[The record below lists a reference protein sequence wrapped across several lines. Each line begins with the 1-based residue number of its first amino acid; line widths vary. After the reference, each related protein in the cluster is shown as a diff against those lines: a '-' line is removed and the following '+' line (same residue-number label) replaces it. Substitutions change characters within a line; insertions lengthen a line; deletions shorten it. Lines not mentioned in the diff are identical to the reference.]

1 MPKSREGTENTMN
14 WLVLVLAGL
23 FEIGWPIGL
32 KIAHSPE
39 NRWIGLLIAIL
50 CMFIS
55 GTLLWLAQRA
65 IPIGTAYAVWTGI
78 GAAGTAVL
86 GIWVFHDPWG
96 IGRLSGIALIIV
108 GVVVLNLSGTTA

>member
-1 MPKSREGTENTMN
+1 MAWVAVIIAGFFEVVFATMLKLSNNFTRLWPVVGFAVAGTISF
-14 WLVLVLAGL
+14 WLLAWAL
-23 FEIGWPIGL
+23 
-32 KIAHSPE
+32 
-39 NRWIGLLIAIL
+39 R
-50 CMFIS
+50 
-55 GTLLWLAQRA
+55 TL
-65 IPIGTAYAVWTGI
+65 PIGTAYAVWTGI